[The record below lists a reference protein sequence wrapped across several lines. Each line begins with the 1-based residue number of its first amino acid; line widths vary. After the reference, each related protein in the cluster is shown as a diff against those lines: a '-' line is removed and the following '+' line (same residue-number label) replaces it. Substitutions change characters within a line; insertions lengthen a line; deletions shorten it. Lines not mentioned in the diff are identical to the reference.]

1 MQQIIKTRAA
11 ELAAAALRT
20 ECRSGRWSGRL
31 PGLRVLAG
39 QFGVSVPTISEALG
53 LLAAEGLLTG
63 GGERRAYRL
72 SARIGGSVAR
82 GSTRSR
88 LVILT
93 NGGPTE
99 VGLFTMRLLDSVRE
113 AAVAKGWDAETHLLD
128 YAHARRPR
136 GGWDRQVRLDAGTSV
151 IAALGNPALAEWI
164 GRRGARALFLGGV
177 ASGHPV
183 PMVGVRASEMARAA
197 LAKLTA
203 LGHQRILFPLC
214 GHPATFN
221 DAMRQA
227 TRAALE
233 AAGHTYQPSLHNPE
247 SDYLEPD
254 VAWRLLERRFAEM
267 PPTALVLTD
276 WPILVTACC
285 YFCRAGLRV
294 PEDVSVVLLS
304 DHEEGRW
311 FLPTLARFRFPMR
324 RMARVIGHWLENPS
338 STPEAAYFA
347 PDFLPGE
354 SLAPPA
360 GSTAQT
366 GQGGRS

>member
-1 MQQIIKTRAA
+1 MRQIIKTRAA
-11 ELAAAALRT
+11 ELTAAALRT
-20 ECRSGRWSGRL
+20 ECRSGRWSERL

-39 QFGVSVPTISEALG
+39 QFGVSVPTMSEALG
-53 LLAAEGLLTG
+53 MLAAEGLLTG

-72 SARIGGSVAR
+72 SARIGGIDAR
-82 GSTRSR
+82 HPGQCR

-93 NGGPTE
+93 SGGPTE
-99 VGLFTMRLLDSVRE
+99 VGLFTMRLLDAVRE
-113 AAVAKGWDAETHLLD
+113 AAVAKGWVAEAHLLD

-136 GGWDRQVRLDAGTSV
+136 GVWDRTVRLDAGTSV
-151 IAALGNPALAEWI
+151 IAALGNPALADWI

-183 PMVGVRASEMARAA
+183 PMVGVRSSDMARTA

-203 LGHQRILFPLC
+203 LGHHRILFPLC
-214 GHPATFN
+214 GHPPTFN

-247 SDYLEPD
+247 SDYMEPD
-254 VAWRLLERRFAEM
+254 VAWRLLERRFAEA

-276 WPILVTACC
+276 WPVLLTAFC
-285 YFCRAGLRV
+285 YFWRAGLRV

-311 FLPTLARFRFPMR
+311 LLPSLARFRFPMG
-324 RMARVIGHWLENPS
+324 RMVHAIGRWLDNPGS
-338 STPEAAYFA
+338 PPEAAFFT
-347 PDFLPGE
+347 PEFLPGE
-354 SLAPPA
+354 TLAPPTGA
-360 GSTAQT
+360 PAQT
-366 GQGGRS
+366 DPGELD